1 MTLAQQQRLTGD
13 TPQMSSNEV
22 PHRVRFGP
30 YEADLRTHE
39 LWKHGTRLKLSG
51 QPFQILE
58 VMLARPGDLITRD
71 ELREKLW
78 PEDTFVDFSHGLNA
92 AVNKLRDA
100 LNDSADAP
108 KYIETLPRRGYR
120 FIGQVERP
128 VAAEAKS
135 APLPEP
141 PQQVES
147 VSEPLPSFAEAEESP
162 QPYGRK
168 FLRLPTVIAGAV
180 LIFVLLI
187 LAIWVT
193 PMFHSESREE
203 AARMQAQGQPST
215 SILEIGIGSHA
226 GTRKVLIPGPGRNEG
241 PQFSPDGKRIAFM
254 SDRSGTTEI
263 WVADADGYNGRQL
276 TERGAAGSPRW
287 SPDGKLIAFDGPVDG
302 RGTIFV
308 IPAEGGFAR
317 PLIRNEHDN
326 LVPRFSRDGQWIY
339 FASDQSGSW
348 QLWKVAPTGGAPME
362 VTVRG
367 GFAAQEGPD
376 GYLYYADTRFPNP
389 QIWRVPIG
397 GAGEQPVSP
406 RIVPRTW
413 ASWAIANN
421 GIYFVGDSMEA
432 PAALSFY
439 DFAQH
444 DIRRVAQLQT
454 SPFWLAVSP
463 DGNSVA
469 IDQPNQP

>member
-1 MTLAQQQRLTGD
+1 MPG
-13 TPQMSSNEV
+13 MSSNEV
-22 PHRVRFGP
+22 SHRVRFGP

-58 VMLARPGDLITRD
+58 VMLSRPGDLISRD

-128 VAAEAKS
+128 VVPE
-135 APLPEP
+135 PLPQP
-141 PQQVES
+141 APAPAAVS
-147 VSEPLPSFAEAEESP
+147 VSEPLPSFAQEEEIP
-162 QPYGRK
+162 APHGRK
-168 FLRLPTVIAGAV
+168 FLSLPTVIAVAV
-180 LIFVLLI
+180 LIFVLLV
-187 LAIWVT
+187 LAIWVR
-193 PMFHSESREE
+193 PKFQSVSPEE
-203 AARMQAQGQPST
+203 AERARAEQAQPST

-226 GTRKVLIPGPGRNEG
+226 GTRKVLISAPGRNEG

-276 TERGAAGSPRW
+276 TDLGAGSPRW
-287 SPDGKLIAFDGPVDG
+287 SPDGKLITFDGRVDG

-348 QLWKVAPTGGAPME
+348 QLWKVAPTGGAPVE

-397 GAGEQPVSP
+397 GAGEEPVSP

-413 ASWAIANN
+413 ASWTIANN
-421 GIYFVGDSMEA
+421 GIYFVEDSMEA

-439 DFAQH
+439 DFSTH

-469 IDQPNQP
+469 VDQPNQP